1 VTVADLSFYE
11 ILQVSPEATEDAIR
25 AAYFRLAKIYH
36 PDLRRQDQR
45 PEDTEKFIEINRAY
59 TTLTDQA
66 RRQVYDLDL
75 RRQEHVAPSV
85 AEATVAPRGQPQAP
99 RVASAAATPA
109 VGSKEAGRA
118 FMKAEQ
124 LVEEGRFEAAAR
136 VMMAIMRLESDNPA
150 YLSLAGYAMAAG
162 GENLHKARDLCRRA
176 AESEPYNATYQA
188 RLAFVYETAGLDKLA
203 ERFYGDALRIDPLQ
217 PLARQRAGRAAQP
230 RRSGLL
236 SSLRDLIN
244 R

>member
-1 VTVADLSFYE
+1 MADLSYYE

-59 TTLTDQA
+59 TILTDQA
-66 RRQVYDLDL
+66 KRQVYDLDL
-75 RRQEHVAPSV
+75 QRQEHAGPSV
-85 AEATVAPRGQPQAP
+85 ATATVAPRGQPQAP
-99 RVASAAATPA
+99 RAESAAPA
-109 VGSKEAGRA
+109 PGGTKEAGRA

-124 LVEEGRFEAAAR
+124 LVEEGRFKDAAR
-136 VMMAIMRLESDNPA
+136 VMMAIVRLESDNAA
-150 YLSLAGYAMAAG
+150 YLSLAGYAMAAA

-176 AESEPYNATYQA
+176 AESEPYNATFQA

-203 ERFYGDALRIDPLQ
+203 ERFYRDALRIDPLQ
-217 PLARQRAGRAAQP
+217 PLARQRAGGAGQP
-230 RRSGLL
+230 HRGGLL
-236 SSLRDLIN
+236 AGLRGLIS

>member
-1 VTVADLSFYE
+1 MADLSYYE

-59 TTLTDQA
+59 TILTDPA
-66 RRQVYDLDL
+66 KRQVYDLDL
-75 RRQEHVAPSV
+75 RREEHPGPSV
-85 AEATVAPRGQPQAP
+85 ATATVAPRGQAQAP
-99 RVASAAATPA
+99 RTESAATVSP
-109 VGSKEAGRA
+109 GGTKEAGRA

-124 LVEEGRFEAAAR
+124 LVEEGRFKDAAR
-136 VMMAIMRLESDNPA
+136 VLMAIVRLETDNAA
-150 YLSLAGYAMAAG
+150 YLSLAGYAMAAA

-188 RLAFVYETAGLDKLA
+188 RLAFVYEAAGLDKLA
-203 ERFYGDALRIDPLQ
+203 ERFYRDALRIDPLQ
-217 PLARQRAGRAAQP
+217 PLARQRAGGAAQP
-230 RRSGLL
+230 RRCGLL
-236 SSLRDLIN
+236 SGLRGLIS

>member
-1 VTVADLSFYE
+1 MADLSFYE

-25 AAYFRLAKIYH
+25 AAYFRLAKVYH

-59 TTLTDQA
+59 TVLTDQA
-66 RRQVYDLDL
+66 KRQVYDLDL
-75 RRQEHVAPSV
+75 RRQEHPAPTVA
-85 AEATVAPRGQPQAP
+85 AATVAPRGQPQEAP
-99 RVASAAATPA
+99 PRSAAGAQPGGT
-109 VGSKEAGRA
+109 KEAGRA

-124 LVEEGRFEAAAR
+124 LVEQGRFIDAAR
-136 VMMAIMRLESDNPA
+136 VMMAIVRIESDNAA
-150 YLSLAGYAMAAG
+150 YLSLAGYAMAAA

-188 RLAFVYETAGLDKLA
+188 RLAFVYEAAGLDKLA
-203 ERFYGDALRIDPLQ
+203 ERFYSEALRIDPLQ
-217 PLARQRAGRAAQP
+217 PLARQRAGGAAQP

-236 SSLRDLIN
+236 SGLRGLIS